1 MNFFALMWI
10 IIGTYCIFL
19 IAKRLEYSIYCLV
32 ILKSN
37 GLLLNSKTCGGG
49 AGCPW
54 VAGRLGANG
63 GHGMIAVRTGLA
75 WRVAWGRQVLA
86 LQGLPPF
93 ENSRIRF
100 IFLSFILF
108 SICI

>member
-1 MNFFALMWI
+1 MVRNVSLL
-10 IIGTYCIFL
+10 GEQNCG
-19 IAKRLEYSIYCLV
+19 IAFQLSQSRHPPKIAS
-32 ILKSN
+32 KSLFRDN
-37 GLLLNSKTCGGG
+37 CGGGACGGG

-63 GHGMIAVRTGLA
+63 GHVLIAVRTGLA
-75 WRVAWGRQVLA
+75 WRVAWGRLVLA